1 MIVSPRVFFRPHRI
15 GLLVAL
21 LASLAFPAAAPAAQ
35 PDQDAVREAVRQIL
49 KENPELV
56 LDILKDNSETV
67 LEIAQQGNTL
77 RKRKITLAQWDMD
90 ARQAK
95 TIELQGRVFRGPDTA
110 PVTIVAYSDFTCPYC
125 RQAEHVVSE
134 ILRKYNDK
142 VRLTFKALPKD
153 DSYSQ
158 AAAKLVTAAFMA
170 DPAKGWEL
178 HDALF
183 AGLERLER
191 EGEGFLQ
198 EATAGAGFD
207 FKKLKAAAAAAD
219 VQARLDADRKE
230 ADTYGISGTPYF
242 LVNDLLVRGAIG
254 QDLFEE
260 AVDRAL
266 ALKGAKK

>member
-1 MIVSPRVFFRPHRI
+1 MIVSPRVFFPSRRI
-15 GLLVAL
+15 GLLIAL
-21 LASLAFPAAAPAAQ
+21 LASSALPSLAPAAQ
-35 PDQDAVREAVRQIL
+35 PDRDDVREAVRQVL

-77 RKRKITLAQWDMD
+77 RKRKITLAQWEMD
-90 ARQAK
+90 AQQAK

-134 ILRKYNDK
+134 ILRKYGDT
-142 VRLTFKALPKD
+142 VRFTFKALPKD

-183 AGLERLER
+183 TGLERLER
-191 EGEGFLQ
+191 EGEAFLQ
-198 EATAGAGFD
+198 EAAAGVGLD
-207 FKKLKAAAAAAD
+207 FKKLKTAAAAAD

-242 LVNDLLVRGAIG
+242 MVNDLLVRGAIG

-260 AVDRAL
+260 AVDKAL
-266 ALKGAKK
+266 ALKRAKQ